1 MSAGGSGPAIEFRVL
16 GPFEVLHAG
25 RALAL
30 GSPKQRAL
38 LAALVIS
45 ANGVVSVDRLAEEL
59 WGDEP
64 PARAMASLQAYV
76 SRLRRLLQPEGD
88 RRGRSDVVVTQPPG
102 YLLRVAPESI
112 DAVRFERQAVDG
124 IRLMAGGDAGGAL
137 AALDRALT
145 VWRGPPYA
153 DFSYETFAQAEIARL
168 TELRLAAVEARLSAL
183 IATGQAA
190 TAIAEAEA
198 VVREAPLR
206 EGVWGS
212 LMTALYAA
220 GRQGEAMRAYQR
232 ARQILGDEL
241 GLEPGP
247 VLQELEAGIVGHT
260 LQVGL
265 PRLLA
270 VPPAGRRPP
279 ERAAASD
286 PLVGREEELARI
298 GDAVRDSCGGDG
310 RTVLVHG
317 EPGIGKS
324 RLAREAAAVAARQGA
339 VVGYGGCVAGQVT
352 AAYWPWTSALRGL
365 VQRWSTEELPESV
378 RTGLAELAQLDPML
392 GRWAGG
398 VTTLPAP
405 ADPEVARARLQRA
418 GVDTVVGLSE
428 LRPVALV
435 LEDLQWADASSLHLL
450 SLAAPELA
458 RARVV
463 IVATYRAQEVSSAL
477 ASALAAVRRAGC
489 SVDIPLEGLDARSV
503 RAVVELAAGEQVSE
517 AVAATITARTAGN
530 PLFVGELARL
540 LRSERALDEEGVR
553 HAPVPA
559 GVREVIRRRL
569 DRLPPQTATV
579 LTVAAVIGRR
589 FELAVLAGVAELPED
604 DLLDQVESAVAVGL
618 VNEDGGPAGT
628 FSFAHDLVRETLR
641 EAVSGTRRARLHAR
655 VARALVAHRA
665 PGDAARPFEVAHH
678 FVQALPLVP
687 AEEVAAHVV
696 AAADAAIERVDFEQA
711 EEELRRALKLVDLLP
726 AGERDAH
733 ELAVRVR
740 LARVLTFLHGHA
752 SAEVMEHSARA
763 GELAGGVDDRPEV
776 VQALWAVAVASAVFG
791 DGPKALAVSRRLLAW
806 GEEHDDPNAQCL
818 GHSAL
823 GAFSY
828 WFGDVDTAAHHSE
841 RAVELVDAGVLDLRL
856 LYDAE
861 LSTGVAARVNQ
872 AIALW
877 LAGRERDADTALAD
891 SLRRAQEADDPSSLL
906 FASCYDAFLATLRR
920 DRARAHRRAT
930 EAVER
935 ADALVSHQF
944 GLTGRILQA
953 ATAPEPSRARVLREL
968 VRTWEASGARVFL
981 TLFLGLQAEAELDLG
996 GAVEAAATLDRAL
1009 DIATVTGER
1018 FYEPELHRLRGD
1030 IARHGG
1036 RHDDALRN
1044 YERAGEV
1051 VDELGLGG
1059 YRDRVAASLEA
1070 VRPLAG

>member
-45 ANGVVSVDRLAEEL
+45 ANRVVSVDRLAEEL

-102 YLLRVAPESI
+102 YLLRVDPESI
-112 DAVRFERQAVDG
+112 DAVRFERDAVDG
-124 IRLMAGGDAGGAL
+124 IRLVTAGDAAAGL
-137 AALDRALT
+137 SALDRALA
-145 VWRGPPYA
+145 VWRGPPYV

-168 TELRLAAVEARLSAL
+168 SELRLAAVEARLNAL
-183 IATGQAA
+183 IATGRSA

-198 VVREAPLR
+198 VVRETPLR

-220 GRQGEAMRAYQR
+220 GRQGEAVRAYQR
-232 ARQILGDEL
+232 ARQVLGDEL

-247 VLQELEAGIVGHT
+247 VLQELEGKILSHT
-260 LQVGL
+260 LEVEL
-265 PRLLA
+265 PRPLA
-270 VPPAGRRPP
+270 VPSAGRQPP
-279 ERAAASD
+279 GRAAAPD
-286 PLVGREEELARI
+286 PLVGREEELTRI
-298 GDAVRDSCGGDG
+298 GDAVSDALRGDG

-324 RLAREAAAVAARQGA
+324 RLAREAAVLATNEGAALGF
-339 VVGYGGCVAGQVT
+339 GGCVEGQVT

-392 GRWAGG
+392 GRWTGG
-398 VTTLPAP
+398 VRTPPAP

-418 GVDTVVGLSE
+418 GVDTLVGLSE

-435 LEDLQWADASSLHLL
+435 LEDLQWADASSLQLL
-450 SLAAPELA
+450 SLAAPEMA

-463 IVATYRAQEVSSAL
+463 IVATYRAHEVSSAL

-489 SVDIPLEGLDARSV
+489 SVDIALEGLDARSV
-503 RAVVELAAGEQVSE
+503 RAVVELSAGEQVSE

-589 FELAVLAGVAELPED
+589 FELAVLAAVADLPED
-604 DLLDQVESAVAVGL
+604 ELLDQVESAVAIGL

-655 VARALVAHRA
+655 VARALLAHRA

-687 AEEVAAHVV
+687 AEEVTPHVL
-696 AAADAAIERVDFEQA
+696 AAADAAMERLAFEQA
-711 EEELRRALKLVDLLP
+711 EEELRRALTLVELLP
-726 AGERDAH
+726 AAGRDAH

-752 SAEVMEHSARA
+752 SPEVREHSARA
-763 GELAGGVDDRPEV
+763 GELADRVDPRPEV
-776 VQALWAVAVASAVFG
+776 VQALWAVTVASAVFG
-791 DGPKALAVSRRLLAW
+791 DVPKALAVSRRLLAW
-806 GEEHDDPNAQCL
+806 AEEHDDTSALCL
-818 GHSAL
+818 GHNAL

-828 WFGDVDTAAHHSE
+828 WFGDLEASVGHSE
-841 RAVELVDAGVLDLRL
+841 RAVAIANAGGLDHRLVDP
-856 LYDAE
+856 E
-861 LSTGVAARVNQ
+861 LSSGVAARINQ

-877 LAGRERDADTALAD
+877 LAGRDREADASVAD
-891 SLRRAQEADDPSSLL
+891 CLRRAEEAGDPSSLL
-906 FASCYDAFLATLRR
+906 YACCFDAFLAMLRR
-920 DRARAHRRAT
+920 DRARALHRAT
-930 EAVER
+930 EAIER

-944 GLTGRILQA
+944 ALTGRILQA
-953 ATAPEPSRARVLREL
+953 ASSPHPSRAGPLREL
-968 VRTWEASGARVFL
+968 VRTWEASGARAFL
-981 TLFLGLQAEAELDLG
+981 TFYLGLQAEAELESG
-996 GAVEAAATLDRAL
+996 GADEAVATLGRAL
-1009 DIATVTGER
+1009 DVAAVTGER
-1018 FYEPELHRLRGD
+1018 CFEPEIHRLLGDTALHRGHHET
-1030 IARHGG
+1030 AVQH
-1036 RHDDALRN
+1036 
-1044 YERAGEV
+1044 YERARDLVE
-1051 VDELGLGG
+1051 ELGLGG
-1059 YRDRVAASLEA
+1059 YRDRVGASLEA
-1070 VRPLAG
+1070 VRSLAG